1 MMARVFPV
9 ENLLDETLAAA
20 RKIGGY
26 GKTAVIAAREAV
38 ERAEEGS
45 LREGILF
52 ERRTYYALWA
62 TADANE
68 GMQAFLAKRQ
78 PVFTGR

>member
-1 MMARVFPV
+1 MT
-9 ENLLDETLAAA
+9 ETLAAA
-20 RKIGGY
+20 EMIGCY

-38 ERAEEGS
+38 ERALEGS

-68 GMQAFLAKRQ
+68 GMQAFLQKRP
-78 PVFTGR
+78 PVFVGQ